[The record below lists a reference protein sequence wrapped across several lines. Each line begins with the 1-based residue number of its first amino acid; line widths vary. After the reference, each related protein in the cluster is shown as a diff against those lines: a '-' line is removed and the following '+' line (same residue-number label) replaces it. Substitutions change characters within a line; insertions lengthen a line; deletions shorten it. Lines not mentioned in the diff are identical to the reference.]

1 MYVIFTWKKEDFEY
15 LLKSCDKDEATPYM
29 LRHLP
34 KSGKI
39 VEAGCGLGR
48 FVKYLSDKG
57 YDIEGIEY
65 SEETVRNVK
74 KIAPEL
80 NIIQGDII
88 NMPYRTE
95 SVDGIVSLG
104 VIEHFI
110 SGCNEPLK
118 EMYRV
123 LKYGGIAIITVPS
136 FNLIRKIK
144 TYLYI
149 NEIGYFTRPIR
160 MVKQSNTLR
169 RILGRKTPAK
179 KLSYNRNQLDLYN
192 IWPTFGDFFE
202 YRLTKKEFEDVLL
215 GVGFRIIESTPIAH
229 MDGIYH
235 EFSRLLVSFRN
246 WEFSPSII
254 GTCLNRL
261 LSKVPF
267 CHNHMHLCV
276 VRKESVIPLERSD
289 DKEGSK

>member
-1 MYVIFTWKKEDFEY
+1 MYVIFTWKKEDFGY
-15 LLKSCDKDEATPYM
+15 LLKSCDKDEATPYI

-39 VEAGCGLGR
+39 VDAGCGLGR

-65 SEETVRNVK
+65 SEETVRNIK
-74 KIAPEL
+74 GIAPEL
-80 NIIQGDII
+80 NIIQGDVLD
-88 NMPYRTE
+88 MPYRTE
-95 SVDGIVSLG
+95 SIDGIVSLG

-110 SGCNEPLK
+110 SGCDEPLK

-136 FNLIRKIK
+136 FNLVRKIK
-144 TYLYI
+144 KYLYI
-149 NEIGYFTRPIR
+149 TEIGHFTHPIR
-160 MVKQSNTLR
+160 MAKQSNTLR
-169 RILGRKTPAK
+169 RILGRNTPAK

-202 YRLTKKEFEDVLL
+202 YRPTKNEFEDVLL
-215 GVGFRIIESTPIAH
+215 RAGFIIVESVPIAH

-235 EFSRLLVSFRN
+235 EFGRLFVSFKN
-246 WEFSPSII
+246 CEFYPSIV
-254 GTCLNRL
+254 GAGLNKL
-261 LSKVPF
+261 LAKVPF
-267 CHNHMHLCV
+267 CHNHMNLCV
-276 VRKESVIPLERSD
+276 VRKN
-289 DKEGSK
+289 